1 MRLKRLWVD
10 GFKNLNEFELDF
22 SDKDGITVLIGNN
35 GSGKS
40 NVLEAISAIFTGLF
54 KMSTPQRKP
63 KFEYEIEY
71 LLNEAEYKL
80 SLKKHGEEYRYNF
93 YKNETDIQVTT
104 FKANPTQ
111 YLPSNIIAIYSGEEM
126 RLWEEYY
133 RHLYSDFMKDIRGE
147 LHSLPVPKLFYINKF
162 YWNIALLTLLYSS
175 LDNNKEFCKRI
186 LKLDDFESINVKIK
200 FNRDNIE
207 NFETNTVTAFIDNFS
222 DNNTEKNYTLSEI
235 KELDFIGTEKE
246 FFLKLMASVMSKES
260 RYKLID
266 SLEIIF
272 GEHNLSVDALSEGEK
287 KQILLRIA
295 LEVVADENSLILFD
309 EPDAN
314 IHVSNKGQIKT
325 MLDEYSNRENILT
338 THSPTL
344 MNKFENHLVYLENGE
359 VKGHE
364 KAEILKEISGDL
376 MSFSEQ
382 QIVLNSNSDILL
394 VEGKLDI
401 IFIKEAIQKLDGY
414 NELENIIFIP
424 TGGASGLRLFIDK
437 FTANDNQ
444 KIIAILDNDKAG
456 KSEVKEILT
465 DVYQTQ
471 LNDNGYVKIE
481 KLKNTFLLILPKPDT
496 VTNNQYE
503 IEDFFPLN
511 KLIDIS
517 KTQIDTFKVL
527 KDFIIKKEMVKKKL
541 SEKCSTY
548 DSSDFE
554 HFKKLFDLI
563 VEIKEL
569 P

>member
-1 MRLKRLWVD
+1 MRLKRLWID
-10 GFKNLNEFELDF
+10 GFKNLNNFEIDF
-22 SDKDGITVLIGNN
+22 SDKEGITVLIGNN

-71 LLNEAEYKL
+71 VLNDDEYKL
-80 SLKKHGEEYRYNF
+80 SLKNENNNF
-93 YKNETDIQVTT
+93 KYLFEKNENNILIKDM
-104 FKANPTQ
+104 KLNPQ
-111 YLPSNIIAIYSGEEM
+111 KYLPSQIIAIYSGEET
-126 RLWEEYY
+126 RLWNEYY
-133 RHLYSDFMKDIRGE
+133 TYLHNDFISLVKSNE
-147 LHSLPVPKLFYINKF
+147 LRTLPPYKLFYIDSD
-162 YWNIALLTLLYSS
+162 YWSESLLILLFSD
-175 LDNNKEFCKRI
+175 LENNKNFIRDY
-186 LKLDDFESINVKIK
+186 LKISEVNKIK
-200 FNRDNIE
+200 FYFDIKKINKFPKNIVV
-207 NFETNTVTAFIDNFS
+207 NFVNKINPDTKKEVSFTLSDLKTLMNEEYEKDLFIKLISATLSGLIS
-222 DNNTEKNYTLSEI
+222 DIEITFNNT
-235 KELDFIGTEKE
+235 
-246 FFLKLMASVMSKES
+246 
-260 RYKLID
+260 
-266 SLEIIF
+266 
-272 GEHNLSVDALSEGEK
+272 LSVASLSEGEK

-325 MLDEYSNRENILT
+325 MLDEYENRENILT

-481 KLKNTFLLILPKPDT
+481 ELKNTFLLILPKPDT